1 MPITRIA
8 KPRFLEIG
16 CACGVTLASKVALLA
31 RNRVM
36 GGVSPPD
43 CQLRNRSSK
52 KAMDITETLYVTNR
66 DDWRKW
72 LAEHYSSSTE
82 IWLVYYRRQTGKP
95 RIPYNDAVEEALCFG
110 WIDSITKNLDQERY
124 AQRFT
129 PRKQKSKFSQTNKE
143 RLKRLIKKG
152 KVMPEVLANL
162 GDIGLEDFEY
172 PTDIMAAIRENEQA
186 WENFQRY
193 SGSYQR
199 IRIAYVDGA
208 RNRPGEYEKR
218 LEHLIRMTEQ
228 DKQFG
233 FGIEDYY

>member
-1 MPITRIA
+1 MQR
-8 KPRFLEIG
+8 L
-16 CACGVTLASKVALLA
+16 
-31 RNRVM
+31 NRREQVSFS
-36 GGVSPPD
+36 VSPPD

-52 KAMDITETLYVTNR
+52 KAMDITETLYVANR
-66 DDWRKW
+66 DDWREW

-82 IWLVYYRRQTGKP
+82 IWLVYYRRQTGEP

-152 KVMPEVLANL
+152 KVLPEVLANL

-172 PTDIMAAIRENEQA
+172 PTGIMAAIRENEQA